1 MKVGSLLNQVVIG
14 IHRVVLVRLL
24 LVEIFG
30 ALLKNLVLIFLREE
44 VYIQRNI
51 GTHIPITVFQVYPY
65 VA

>member
-1 MKVGSLLNQVVIG
+1 MKVGYLLNQEVIG

-30 ALLKNLVLIFLREE
+30 ALLKNLVQIFLREE
-44 VYIQRNI
+44 VYIQRSI
-51 GTHIPITVFQVYPY
+51 GTHIPIMVPQVYPY